1 MARWFVLLGVLIIGA
16 IVLARGL
23 QPASLQQEARG
34 RALLAENARREG
46 VTTLDSGL
54 QIETLRPGQGDKPR
68 PQDMVMVH
76 YKGWLADGTEF
87 DSSYARGE
95 PAVFGVGDVIP
106 GWSEGLQQMQPG
118 GKYRLYVPS
127 NLAYGQEG
135 AGGVIPP
142 NAVLSFE
149 VELLAV
155 KPLPSQP
162 NPAGALPP
170 EGAAPA
176 QP

>member
-1 MARWFVLLGVLIIGA
+1 MARWIVLLGALIVGA
-16 IVLARGL
+16 VVLARVL
-23 QPASLQQEARG
+23 QPSSLHQEAAG
-34 RALLAENARREG
+34 RAFLAENARKPG
-46 VTTLDSGL
+46 VVILDSGL

-76 YKGWLADGTEF
+76 YKGWLVDGTEF

-118 GKYRLYVPS
+118 GKYRLFIPS
-127 NLAYGQEG
+127 DLAYGPEG

-155 KPLPSQP
+155 KPLP
-162 NPAGALPP
+162 LPSASP
-170 EGAAPA
+170 GAAAP
-176 QP
+176 QQ